1 MSNTH
6 LSAMKNN
13 ILVGKWKIV
22 SLYGYVEPLGWVL
35 VKRYGR
41 KGMVWEFTPLRE
53 HVFPA
58 GSAVAEGLLIEHY
71 PGLGAE
77 VTEYAYYAADRLLY
91 IDRSHI
97 AGDDFVELCL
107 NDRYRVEQIT
117 ETDYWLYDLE
127 DVETEPEDYRYR
139 VKIRRI

>member
-1 MSNTH
+1 
-6 LSAMKNN
+6 MKTN
-13 ILVGKWKIV
+13 LTFTGKWKIV
-22 SLYGYVEPLGWVL
+22 SLYGYVDPLGWVL

-41 KGMVWEFTPLRE
+41 KGMIWEFTPLRE

-58 GSAVAEGLLIEHY
+58 GSAVTDGLLIEHY
-71 PGLGAE
+71 PGFGAE

-97 AGDDFVELCL
+97 AADGFVELCL
-107 NDRYRVEQIT
+107 NDRYRVAT
-117 ETDYWLYDLE
+117 MDANTCWLYDLE

-139 VKIRRI
+139 VKIRKV